1 MAPEQVR
8 RTENSDDLK
17 GLGSV
22 DGSQASVVTLGDTME
37 ESLLSVL
44 IALGV
49 MHSPEDKVRLAFVRV
64 RSLVRAFV
72 YDNRFVRSSVYVL
85 AFATPWSLL
94 QRFTAV
100 CLICMAA

>member
-1 MAPEQVR
+1 MFDPCFALEQVR

-17 GLGSV
+17 GLSGSV

-49 MHSPEDKVRLAFVRV
+49 MHSPEDKVRWAFAHFQYCV
-64 RSLVRAFV
+64 RSLSC
-72 YDNRFVRSSVYVL
+72 DPFVRSSISVL
-85 AFATPWSLL
+85 IFASP
-94 QRFTAV
+94 FFNAV
-100 CLICMAA
+100 